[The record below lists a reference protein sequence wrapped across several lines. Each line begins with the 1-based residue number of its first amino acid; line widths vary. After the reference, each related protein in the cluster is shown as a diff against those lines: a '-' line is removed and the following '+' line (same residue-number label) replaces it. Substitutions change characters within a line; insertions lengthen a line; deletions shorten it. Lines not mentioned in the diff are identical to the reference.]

1 MQSITTTKLRDRTC
15 VICNFAQG
23 STASGCHIRFMD
35 AMHGDKEVKAIDAI
49 RIPQDSLTSSNCT
62 DGLPSGV
69 FRVLASDISSTGV
82 EDYRVAVVGSSLITV
97 LEITTLM
104 PTSQQ
109 HSSKQLL
116 DYSKIN
122 CCSLPNVFILCVYH
136 YRVILI
142 CAYLTSHSK
151 IYRPRQFE
159 INRPIACSDTYC
171 RYHRDKHPESLTCLI
186 SCWLSNAI

>member
-1 MQSITTTKLRDRTC
+1 MSAVHCCKCCTFCVINLHAGTFHVQSITTTKLRDRTC

-35 AMHGDKEVKAIDAI
+35 AMHGDREVKAIDAI
-49 RIPQDSLTSSNCT
+49 RIPQGSLTSSNCA

-97 LEITTLM
+97 LEIATLM

-109 HSSKQLL
+109 QSSK
-116 DYSKIN
+116 
-122 CCSLPNVFILCVYH
+122 PV
-136 YRVILI
+136 
-142 CAYLTSHSK
+142 T
-151 IYRPRQFE
+151 RQFK
-159 INRPIACSDTYC
+159 NKLLQSTQSVYPLCLSLQG
-171 RYHRDKHPESLTCLI
+171 HPHLCNQNLP
-186 SCWLSNAI
+186 LP